1 MKYWSAFVALLMV
14 ISPALAVQMYYPVA
28 HVFGDGESYS
38 IGTIAPGHTLSIIID
53 RGPNNDPWVGVKL
66 DKNWPYRVEIS
77 GDRMYI
83 YVTVPK
89 NVQMG
94 AKQLCITAYGQ
105 QSAETFCPAFLITN
119 GLLSAEIG
127 NKQAISE
134 AGSNAMVRIL
144 VKSRSIGETDVSINC
159 SLGKPYCTQSTV
171 HIGTEKAKLVEY
183 PISYP
188 FPGVYDVGIKITDM
202 GSGDQVNKEV
212 TVVFTPSIRN
222 DMGAL
227 RWGVPVS
234 APILQPIM
242 TLLAMVAGR

>member
-1 MKYWSAFVALLMV
+1 MKYWSVFVALLTV
-14 ISPALAVQMYYPVA
+14 ISTALAVQMYYPVA

-53 RGPNNDPWVGVKL
+53 RGPANDPWVGVKL

-83 YVTVPK
+83 YVTIPK
-89 NVQMG
+89 NVQLG
-94 AKQLCITAYGQ
+94 AKQVCITAYGQ
-105 QSAETFCPAFLITN
+105 KSAETFCPAFLITN

-127 NKQAISE
+127 NTQAIAA
-134 AGSNAMVRIL
+134 AGDNAKIKIL
-144 VKSRSIGETDVSINC
+144 LKSKSIGETDVSINC
-159 SLGKPYCTQSTV
+159 SLGKPYCSESTV
-171 HIGTEKAKLVEY
+171 HIGTDKAKIVEY

-188 FPGVYDVGIKITDM
+188 FPGIYTVNLRITDM
-202 GSGDQVNKEV
+202 GSGDQIKKTV
-212 TVVFTPSIRN
+212 TAVFTPSIKN

-242 TLLAMVAGR
+242 TLLAMVTGQ